1 MGNQINSA
9 GPSHSHTGLMGHGSD
24 SEPLWKF
31 LDFIAMH
38 RSPLY
43 TLLLPFIHTR
53 ARMPADNEQERTFQL
68 CAKVSKPNVKTRLH
82 DGFIFLGYPMKL
94 VKSFSLIFQERIGLG
109 SVVQGGKSKS
119 LLLSELGQELGTQ
132 RDRLNKRM
140 QGNLFHI
147 DFVFPTFQKP

>member
-1 MGNQINSA
+1 MARTIREMGNQINSA

-68 CAKVSKPNVKTRLH
+68 CAKVAILDYRISSANVRL
-82 DGFIFLGYPMKL
+82 LGYPKKL
-94 VKSFSLIFQERIGLG
+94 VNSFIMIF
-109 SVVQGGKSKS
+109 
-119 LLLSELGQELGTQ
+119 
-132 RDRLNKRM
+132 
-140 QGNLFHI
+140 
-147 DFVFPTFQKP
+147 

>member
-1 MGNQINSA
+1 MGNQINSS

-68 CAKVSKPNVKTRLH
+68 CAKVAIL
-82 DGFIFLGYPMKL
+82 DY
-94 VKSFSLIFQERIGLG
+94 RI
-109 SVVQGGKSKS
+109 SSAN
-119 LLLSELGQELGTQ
+119 
-132 RDRLNKRM
+132 DY
-140 QGNLFHI
+140 
-147 DFVFPTFQKP
+147 